1 MKQQS
6 MLRLFSLTLGVFLL
20 FIAAGCD
27 TVEST
32 TNPEADLTLDQDVAE
47 SVGVLMAEDTGG
59 LLEQAGDAFALATAE
74 GITASAKNGTSVE
87 RTYDEAT
94 GTWTI
99 TVSRKAGN
107 PMGTRTMSLSRV
119 YEVQFLNADGEPQK
133 FYVTEGDTAQTMTL
147 RLVEGSGTFET
158 PRVKA
163 VRTDL
168 SGELVATGIDTDE
181 VTLNGTY
188 HGSGEHELTTPGIT
202 RTLTYEMTLEVID
215 LVGPRGSR
223 MNLSE
228 KVGGTLIG
236 RYIGTLTIRRG
247 DVLEQHDIDREVRV
261 EIVDGEMTIT
271 INGVPY
277 DFDPA
282 SGDGRFHSPPVTG

>member
-1 MKQQS
+1 MKQQPL
-6 MLRLFSLTLGVFLL
+6 LRLLSLALGVSLFL
-20 FIAAGCD
+20 IAAGCD
-27 TVEST
+27 TVDST
-32 TNPEADLTLDQDVAE
+32 TNPETDLSIDQDVAE
-47 SVGVLMAEDTGG
+47 SVGALMAEDTGG
-59 LLEQAGDAFALATAE
+59 LLEQAGDAFALATSD
-74 GITASAKNGTSVE
+74 GIAASAKNGTSVE

-94 GTWTI
+94 ETWTI
-99 TVSRKAGN
+99 TVSREAGN
-107 PMGTRTMSLSRV
+107 PTGTRAMSLSRI
-119 YEVQFLNADGEPQK
+119 YEVQFLNANGEPQK

-188 HGSGEHELTTPGIT
+188 QRSGEHELTTPGIT
-202 RTLTYEMTLEVID
+202 RTLTYEMTLDVID

-223 MNLSE
+223 LNLSE
-228 KVGGTLIG
+228 KVSGTLIG
-236 RYIGTLTIRRG
+236 RYTGTLTIRRG

-261 EIVDGEMTIT
+261 EIVDGEMTVT
-271 INGVPY
+271 INGAPY